1 MIPVPLS
8 GCKVWV
14 FMQAVDMRRSYD
26 SLYGLV
32 KSFNSAPLSG
42 DLFVFLSSDRKK
54 AKVLLWHKNGLMII
68 MKRLE
73 EGKFAN
79 ILSRGTMSSSELMLF
94 MDGSSSVKED
104 LSAKD
109 LSHKFDP

>member
-1 MIPVPLS
+1 MIPVQFF

-14 FMQAVDMRRSYD
+14 YMQPVDMRRSYD

-42 DLFVFLSSDRKK
+42 DLFVFLSSDKK
-54 AKVLLWHKNGLMII
+54 KTKVLLWHKNGLMII

-73 EGKFAN
+73 EGSFAN
-79 ILSRGTMSSSELMLF
+79 ILSRGEHEF
-94 MDGSSSVKED
+94 K
-104 LSAKD
+104 
-109 LSHKFDP
+109 